1 MTNSI
6 RTPKRGVTA
15 NSKRIAEAVDNEEWQ
30 KFRVAMRGL
39 STADKICEL
48 QAYHDL
54 TPHTHTVTRLPGG
67 QLTERDNCAACIRV
81 DNYIKALCR
90 DGQLKKGTNLLTFLD
105 YNGMFEVSYEP
116 IQK

>member
-1 MTNSI
+1 MSNSI

-15 NSKRIAEAVDNEEWQ
+15 NSKRIAEAVDDEQWQ
-30 KFRVAMRGL
+30 KFRVAMKGI
-39 STADKICEL
+39 STADKMCEL

-54 TPHTHTVTRLPGG
+54 TPHT
-67 QLTERDNCAACIRV
+67 DNKMSHEKHDRSDCDVCIRV

-90 DGQLKKGTNLLTFLD
+90 GGQLKKGSDLNSFLD
-105 YNGMFEVSYEP
+105 HNGMFEVSYEP